1 VPGRKEKKRTGR
13 LLYRRVLRSLERTM
27 HPFEEPTDT
36 HRNQRGR
43 IRLHLNS
50 RGPYEVA
57 VKPSAQQEVSLRSL
71 RLQGGT

>member
-1 VPGRKEKKRTGR
+1 
-13 LLYRRVLRSLERTM
+13 M
-27 HPFEEPTDT
+27 HPSEKPTDT

-43 IRLHLNS
+43 IQLRLNS

-57 VKPSAQQEVSLRSL
+57 VKPSAHQEVSLRSL